1 MQVKAI
7 LNKFDGPFITNPRG
21 SDKPKRTKNDYK
33 FLNILII
40 FKYHRNIIT
49 AHGVKLYNGQKKKF

>member
-7 LNKFDGPFITNPRG
+7 LNKFDGPFITNPGG

-40 FKYHRNIIT
+40 FKYCRNIVTIE
-49 AHGVKLYNGQKKKF
+49 